1 MNIIPNDKI
10 ESEDNHKVESTEK
23 DTEEPR
29 TKFFTEIK
37 QSTRDLIDEIKKR
50 EGKTIGAIIDSAIQA
65 YFNYKS
71 MEPEVQALID
81 KYMQKYGNAQKVI
94 EEAIW
99 LLDEKEN
106 PEDAEDLE
114 LWCRARD
121 ELQMMLIG
129 QISFRELLIAAEMP
143 EESIDRVVK
152 RNIALDLILWYTR
165 KPIRN
170 LTLREIINAIKKVW
184 IVANYFHY
192 IEVKKE
198 TEDHY
203 HLIFKHHQDKG
214 YSIYWFRCFKE
225 LFQSSDLSFKCAVEG
240 ESFDE
245 TLSLTI
251 NKLYDE
257 KQEELK
263 AI

>member
-1 MNIIPNDKI
+1 VNIIPNDKM
-10 ESEDNHKVESTEK
+10 ESEDNQKVESTEK

-50 EGKTIGAIIDSAIQA
+50 EGKTIGAIIDTAIQS

-71 MEPEVQALID
+71 MEPEVQVLID
-81 KYMQKYGNAQKVI
+81 KYIQKYGNAQKVI

-99 LLDEKEN
+99 ILDEKEN
-106 PEDAEDLE
+106 PEEAEDLE
-114 LWCRARD
+114 LWCRARE

-143 EESIDRVVK
+143 EESLDRVVK

-165 KPIRN
+165 KPIRK

-214 YSIYWFRCFKE
+214 YSNYWYRCFKE
-225 LFQSSDLSFKCAVEG
+225 LFQSSDLSFKCSVEG
-240 ESFDE
+240 EFFDE

-251 NKLYDE
+251 SKLYDL